1 MSEISKLTIGSIR
14 EGLLSRR
21 FSATEIA
28 QQALAFAESENPKT
42 NAYLRLCPER
52 ALAAA
57 AKVDAAIAAGEERFQ
72 QVTETE
78 EERRQRRQVGRRFP

>member
-1 MSEISKLTIGSIR
+1 MSDISTQTISSIR

-21 FSATEIA
+21 FTATEIA

-57 AKVDAAIAAGEERFQ
+57 AKVDAAIAAGEELGLLAGFRS
-72 QVTETE
+72 
-78 EERRQRRQVGRRFP
+78 P

>member
-28 QQALAFAESENPKT
+28 QQALAFAET
-42 NAYLRLCPER
+42 LLRLSM
-52 ALAAA
+52 A
-57 AKVDAAIAAGEERFQ
+57 
-72 QVTETE
+72 
-78 EERRQRRQVGRRFP
+78 